1 MDRITEALL
10 NEFSASFGLTSEKEP
25 DQFEKFAAYL
35 ATRRHFS
42 EATFDPSDIATGAG
56 GDTGVDAIAI
66 IVNNNIVTDVS
77 EVDDLIETNG
87 YLDVTFV
94 FTQAETSSSFDMQ
107 KIGHFGYGVSD
118 FFGDAKLPK
127 NEAVANFLKIMAHI
141 YKNSSKFTRGNPS
154 CYLYYVTTGTW
165 ANDKNLITR
174 AKAVEED
181 LTKTRLFARVEFRA
195 IGADEI
201 QKLYNQTK
209 NKLQRE
215 FEFARRNVVSGI
227 GGVREAHLGYMTA
240 TDFLKLIC
248 DDQDEIIESLFY
260 ENVRGWHGYNQINAE
275 IRETL
280 SGDGKDRFVLMNNG
294 VTIIAREMRVTADH
308 FTISDFQVV
317 NGCQTSHVLYDNK
330 GLLDDRV
337 RIPVRIIST
346 QDDDVMES
354 IITATNRQTEVKQDQ
369 FFALRNFSKKLEAF
383 FKAFAEDRAL
393 YYERRAHQYDSHS
406 VEKTKI
412 VGHQSLVRAVGAVI
426 LQEPHRTTRTY
437 RLLAQQVG
445 KDIFVDGDKLEPYY
459 VSAYALYR
467 LEYLFRSR
475 RIAANLKPSRYL
487 ILLAAI
493 LKLDVKPLRPLNSN
507 DVQKRANLIMEH
519 LWKDG
524 DAILIEAAEVVAK
537 AVGDSNDRDAVRTE
551 GATDAV
557 LKAFGIVKPGAAR
570 DRTGDQKAHG
580 AAEARSDHQQER
592 EG

>member
-10 NEFSASFGLTSEKEP
+10 NEFSASFGIASEKEP
-25 DQFEKFAAYL
+25 DRFERFAAYL
-35 ATRRHFS
+35 ATRRHYS
-42 EATFDPSDIATGAG
+42 EATFDPGDIVTGAG

-66 IVNNNIVTDVS
+66 IVNNNVVTDVS
-77 EVDDLIETNG
+77 EVDDLIEANG

-94 FTQAETSSSFDMQ
+94 FTQAETSSNFDMQ

-127 NEAVANFLKIMAHI
+127 NDSVLNFLSIMLYI
-141 YKNSSKFTRGNPS
+141 YKNSSRFTRGNPS
-154 CYLYYVTTGTW
+154 CYLYYITTGTW
-165 ANDKNLITR
+165 TNDTNLVTR
-174 AKAVEED
+174 SKAVEED
-181 LTKTRLFARVEFRA
+181 LTKTRLFSRVEFKS

-209 NKLQRE
+209 NKIQRE

-227 GGVREAHLGYMTA
+227 GGVKEAHLGYMVA

-248 DDQDEIIESLFY
+248 DEQDEIIESLFY
-260 ENVRGWHGYNQINAE
+260 ENVRGWHGYNQINSE
-275 IRETL
+275 IKDTL

-294 VTIIAREMRVTADH
+294 VTIISREMRVTADH

-330 GLLDDRV
+330 DLLDDKV
-337 RIPVRIIST
+337 RIPIRIIST

-383 FKAFAEDRAL
+383 FKAFSEDKAL
-393 YYERRAHQYDSHS
+393 YYERRAHQYDSHP

-412 VGHQSLVRAVGAVI
+412 VGHQSLVRAVGAII

-459 VSAYALYR
+459 ISAYALYR
-467 LEYLFRSR
+467 LEFLFRSR
-475 RIAANLKPSRYL
+475 KIATKLKPARYL

-493 LKLDVKPLRPLNSN
+493 LKLDNKPLRPLNSN
-507 DVQKRANLIMEH
+507 DVQKRANRIMEQ

-524 DAILIEAAEVVAK
+524 DAILVEAAEIVAK
-537 AVGDSNDRDAVRTE
+537 AVGDANDRDAVRTE

-557 LKAFGIVKPGAAR
+557 LKAFGVVRAGPAK
-570 DRTGDQKAHG
+570 
-580 AAEARSDHQQER
+580 E
-592 EG
+592 